1 MLIDADRLAGF
12 RSDPA
17 TILVGFMPEQ
27 DFAKDHIPGSVQL
40 DWPVLEV
47 TDTSDESIA
56 HWREQISQTLASLG
70 ITRDRPVAAYDAGTL
85 FAARLWWI
93 LHYLGHE
100 DNHVVNGGLAAWQQT
115 AHETTTG
122 ATPAA
127 VAANPAAKSFQVTPR
142 ADVLAQLDEVRAR
155 LDDPGVAIVDARTPE
170 EYTAGHIPGA
180 VNINYPRN
188 AVTET
193 PLFWKPADELRAM
206 YEEAGITPDK
216 RVIPYCSTGVRS
228 AVTFFTLRLIGYQ
241 NVGLYTGSGINRR
254 RGNSLTRVQQFP
266 TPEGERLGLLH
277 GVHQFEMHRL
287 MTGAG
292 SRPRSGAWRR
302 PRQSPSRRWRGAR
315 HRRGTAGKG
324 CAPESFR

>member
-1 MLIDADRLAGF
+1 MPDEHATKPRSISRRQTLHLGLGWATGLALGGAFQISVAQAPVASPTSGATYDRPEMLIDADRLAGF
-12 RSDPA
+12 RGDPA

-47 TDTSDESIA
+47 TDASDESIA
-56 HWREQISQTLASLG
+56 RWREQISLTLGSLG
-70 ITRDRPVAAYDAGTL
+70 ITGDRPVAAYDAGTL

-127 VAANPAAKSFQVTPR
+127 VAASPAAKSFQVTPR
-142 ADVLAQLDEVRAR
+142 ADVLAQLDELRAR

-180 VNINYPRN
+180 ANINYPRN
-188 AVTET
+188 AVAET

-241 NVGLYTGSGINRR
+241 DVGLYTGSWKEWGDHPDT
-254 RGNSLTRVQQFP
+254 SKT
-266 TPEGERLGLLH
+266 EGDL
-277 GVHQFEMHRL
+277 
-287 MTGAG
+287 
-292 SRPRSGAWRR
+292 P
-302 PRQSPSRRWRGAR
+302 
-315 HRRGTAGKG
+315 
-324 CAPESFR
+324 